1 MTSEK
6 ELNLIKSNNNQ
17 ELVLNDINEISSP
30 KNTPQIRSIIE
41 TSPEINSKI
50 IRARMLSPQNSK
62 DKIDSMLEKMEL
74 NTKYFP
80 SKESFLKKDNSD
92 KISYSPRASHSPIVN
107 YYAGLSHSFY
117 SPDTDFNFNNQ
128 GDVIFNFHSN
138 NFIRQ
143 YSNFNY
149 SPGSFFN
156 KQLNKSYD
164 NNNLK
169 YNNVNI
175 GNNKNF
181 GSLQERIEN
190 NINENINT
198 IQEKSSR
205 KNSSNEEEE
214 SNQNQE
220 LYMLSFNSDDEEKDN
235 ENEEK
240 NDEMK
245 NIMSIPPFIPKNYN
259 YNYPNNKNNN
269 YIPNKFDNYPKTFSS
284 ITHSNP
290 KDNFNIQDDDN
301 KIQIPYPYSNN
312 IIDDYCYPKK
322 GVFYNN
328 NNYQEN
334 NNYINYVMKN
344 KNNNN
349 ENNNNNKIKTITQQD
364 MITTIISNNKKVK
377 RIDPNIYLNESYEFL
392 SHNIFQLS
400 KDQAG
405 CRFLQKKLED
415 ESEIAIK
422 YFYPAILPY
431 LIPLT
436 KDSFGNYFV
445 QKIFSYINPNQIK
458 EILTLI
464 SNNILDIGSNSHG
477 TRVIQYLISFLNQND
492 LSNYFFNIIKQYVIP
507 LLKELNGTHI
517 IQKFLNDFPNFQ
529 DLIDD
534 IIIVNCSSLAMHRH
548 GCCVLQKFLES
559 SKGEKRE
566 KLIKYLI
573 NDCEKLI
580 IDQFGNYVIQ
590 SILLLNDV
598 IICNKIVEI
607 IIKNPSFYSKHK
619 YSSNVVEKS
628 FDYCD
633 DNIKNKLI
641 EILSNKEIICDL
653 MLDPHGNYVIQK
665 ALSCAEKKVQDIMIE
680 NLTDIIPDLRNV
692 SFGERI
698 LNRLGILYPQLIDII
713 NPNNK
718 DNYNKKRYYKKK
730 GNDNYNYYYKSNK

>member
-6 ELNLIKSNNNQ
+6 EVNLIKSNNNQ

-41 TSPEINSKI
+41 TSPQINSKI

-269 YIPNKFDNYPKTFSS
+269 YIPNNFDNYPKTFSS

-349 ENNNNNKIKTITQQD
+349 NNENNNDNKIKTITQQD

-492 LSNYFFNIIKQYVIP
+492 LSYYFFNIIKQFVIP

-529 DLIDD
+529 DLI
-534 IIIVNCSSLAMHRH
+534 
-548 GCCVLQKFLES
+548 F
-559 SKGEKRE
+559 
-566 KLIKYLI
+566 
-573 NDCEKLI
+573 
-580 IDQFGNYVIQ
+580 
-590 SILLLNDV
+590 
-598 IICNKIVEI
+598 KI
-607 IIKNPSFYSKHK
+607 
-619 YSSNVVEKS
+619 
-628 FDYCD
+628 
-633 DNIKNKLI
+633 
-641 EILSNKEIICDL
+641 
-653 MLDPHGNYVIQK
+653 
-665 ALSCAEKKVQDIMIE
+665 
-680 NLTDIIPDLRNV
+680 
-692 SFGERI
+692 
-698 LNRLGILYPQLIDII
+698 
-713 NPNNK
+713 
-718 DNYNKKRYYKKK
+718 
-730 GNDNYNYYYKSNK
+730 

>member
-6 ELNLIKSNNNQ
+6 ELNLIISNNNQ
-17 ELVLNDINEISSP
+17 ELSSNDTNEISSP

-80 SKESFLKKDNSD
+80 SKESFLKKENSD

-128 GDVIFNFHSN
+128 GDVIFNYHSN
-138 NFIRQ
+138 NYIRQ

-156 KQLNKSYD
+156 KQLNKSSD
-164 NNNLK
+164 NHILQ
-169 YNNVNI
+169 YNNVNV

-190 NINENINT
+190 NINENNI
-198 IQEKSSR
+198 IQEKLSR

-259 YNYPNNKNNN
+259 YNYMNNKNNN
-269 YIPNKFDNYPKTFSS
+269 NNYMPNKFDNYPKTFSS

-312 IIDDYCYPKK
+312 IIDDYYPKK
-322 GVFYNN
+322 GIFYNN
-328 NNYQEN
+328 NNQDH
-334 NNYINYVMKN
+334 NYMNYVMKN
-344 KNNNN
+344 KNNN

-377 RIDPNIYLNESYEFL
+377 RIDPNLYLNESYEFL

-492 LSNYFFNIIKQYVIP
+492 LSYYFFNIIKQFVIP

-590 SILLLNDV
+590 SILLLNEV
-598 IICNKIVEI
+598 SFSNKIVEI
-607 IIKNPSFYSKHK
+607 IIKNPSYYSKHK

-633 DNIKNKLI
+633 DDIKNKLI
-641 EILSNKEIICDL
+641 DILSNKEIICDL

-698 LNRLGILYPQLIDII
+698 LNRLGILYPQLVDII
-713 NPNNK
+713 NPNKK

-730 GNDNYNYYYKSNK
+730 GNENYNYYYKSNK

>member
-6 ELNLIKSNNNQ
+6 ELNLIISNNNQ
-17 ELVLNDINEISSP
+17 EIGLNDTNEISSP
-30 KNTPQIRSIIE
+30 KNAPQIRSIIE
-41 TSPEINSKI
+41 TSPQINSKI

-80 SKESFLKKDNSD
+80 SKESFLKKENSD

-107 YYAGLSHSFY
+107 YYAGLDHSFY

-128 GDVIFNFHSN
+128 GDVIFKFHSN
-138 NFIRQ
+138 NYLRQ
-143 YSNFNY
+143 YANFNY

-156 KQLNKSYD
+156 KQLNKSPD
-164 NNNLK
+164 NNILK
-169 YNNVNI
+169 YNNINI
-175 GNNKNF
+175 DNNKNV

-190 NINENINT
+190 NINENCNT
-198 IQEKSSR
+198 IKEKSSR
-205 KNSSNEEEE
+205 NNSFNEEEE
-214 SNQNQE
+214 TNQNQE

-240 NDEMK
+240 KEEIK

-269 YIPNKFDNYPKTFSS
+269 NYMPNKFDNYPKTFSS

-290 KDNFNIQDDDN
+290 KDNFYIQDDDN

-312 IIDDYCYPKK
+312 IIDNYFYPKK
-322 GVFYNN
+322 DFYFNN
-328 NNYQEN
+328 NCQEN
-334 NNYINYVMKN
+334 NYNNYVMKN

-349 ENNNNNKIKTITQQD
+349 ENNNNKIKTITQQD

-377 RIDPNIYLNESYEFL
+377 RIDPNLYLNESYEFL

-415 ESEIAIK
+415 EPEIAIK
-422 YFYPAILPY
+422 YFYPSILPY

-436 KDSFGNYFV
+436 KDSFGNYFI
-445 QKIFSYINPNQIK
+445 QKIFSYINSNQIK

-464 SNNILDIGSNSHG
+464 SNSILDIGSNSHG

-492 LSNYFFNIIKQYVIP
+492 LSYYFFNIIKPYVIP
-507 LLKELNGTHI
+507 LLKELNCTHI

-529 DLIDD
+529 ELIDD

-566 KLIKYLI
+566 KLINYLI

-580 IDQFGNYVIQ
+580 TDQFGNYVIQ
-590 SILLLNDV
+590 SILLLNEV
-598 IICNKIVEI
+598 TFSNKIVEI

-633 DNIKNKLI
+633 ENIKNKLI

-665 ALSCAEKKVQDIMIE
+665 ALSFAEKNVQDVMIQ
-680 NLTDIIPDLRNV
+680 NLIDIIPDLKNV

-698 LNRLGILYPQLIDII
+698 INRLGTLYPQLSDII
-713 NPNNK
+713 YPNKK
-718 DNYNKKRYYKKK
+718 DNYNKKKYYKKK

>member
-6 ELNLIKSNNNQ
+6 EVNLIKSNNNQ

-41 TSPEINSKI
+41 TSPQINSKI

>member
-680 NLTDIIPDLRNV
+680 NLTGIIPDLRNV